1 MRGYLWFWG
10 FALSV
15 MASLGA
21 IVVLI
26 VDFFY
31 PNPPWGELPPVGY
44 VAAMGI
50 SVIAVGVMI
59 ALSMTRPDGR

>member
-15 MASLGA
+15 MVSLGA
-21 IVVLI
+21 IVVLV

-31 PNPPWGELPPVGY
+31 PNPPWGEMPPVGY
-44 VAAMGI
+44 VGAMGV

>member
-1 MRGYLWFWG
+1 MRGFVWFWL

-15 MASLGA
+15 LAALSA

-31 PNPPWGELPPVGY
+31 PNPPWGGMPPSGY
-44 VAAMGI
+44 VVAMG
-50 SVIAVGVMI
+50 VALLALGVMLT
-59 ALSMTRPDGR
+59 LSMTRPDGR

>member
-15 MASLGA
+15 MVSLGA
-21 IVVLI
+21 IVVLV

-44 VAAMGI
+44 VGAMGV